1 MMMSSFHRF
10 ITSCASISV
19 IFLLRQQSSIFTLA
33 AECVSPAN
41 VCSGW
46 GDPFRPLPGC
56 KEYVQCERGAI
67 KFFNTCMDGTLFDVY
82 VQACNWDYDTFCD
95 IETCAPSMKPT
106 LHPTTGPPTAF
117 PSAAPSVSPSSSPT
131 PEPSFGPTYNFFY
144 SMEANTMKWAFQDT
158 VLVAYNAN
166 GIKFPSTRYTYDGMI
181 TAVEEM
187 ASAGIQSD
195 GRDFRFYVGNE
206 ESNLQYGRT
215 NLAAFLAMAM
225 TESILYDTCDELNE
239 AQVAGKYAIS
249 NSCGQHGRSYQDEV
263 CTNPAEAI
271 MSCDV
276 DVNMVVVSSSTSIN
290 QGGRP
295 PPPLSCRPKADW
307 SDYAGYWDSRT
318 GQASTNPYANTLGRI
333 DTEGCCFWGRGVLLT
348 RGVCNI
354 GRLNYYLGKRAHDE
368 RGEGRFPTIDFC
380 KDPEAT
386 CASDSSTETMRWI
399 TGLFD
404 WIYRV
409 QSYEADSWSYMKAL
423 RKFVDNGFVD
433 DDDERYPFIDTVS
446 SVFVRDCH
454 DIKCSNLQVT
464 KKDARRFNFYKV
476 MEIMKMTDKPTRK
489 PTQNPTAFNEPTP
502 APSKPK
508 IEIKPPPP
516 VWSQPPPIPGVTL
529 TGNLPS
535 TTDNISPAST
545 NPSPT
550 SDINPVVVNL
560 TPPAP
565 STNNEEPQQSDVPF
579 EGLIV
584 LNDNA
589 ACSCSITGVAWSL
602 SIAIAIACIVLN

>member
-1 MMMSSFHRF
+1 
-10 ITSCASISV
+10 
-19 IFLLRQQSSIFTLA
+19 
-33 AECVSPAN
+33 
-41 VCSGW
+41 
-46 GDPFRPLPGC
+46 
-56 KEYVQCERGAI
+56 
-67 KFFNTCMDGTLFDVY
+67 
-82 VQACNWDYDTFCD
+82 
-95 IETCAPSMKPT
+95 
-106 LHPTTGPPTAF
+106 
-117 PSAAPSVSPSSSPT
+117 
-131 PEPSFGPTYNFFY
+131 
-144 SMEANTMKWAFQDT
+144 
-158 VLVAYNAN
+158 
-166 GIKFPSTRYTYDGMI
+166 
-181 TAVEEM
+181 
-187 ASAGIQSD
+187 
-195 GRDFRFYVGNE
+195 
-206 ESNLQYGRT
+206 
-215 NLAAFLAMAM
+215 
-225 TESILYDTCDELNE
+225 
-239 AQVAGKYAIS
+239 
-249 NSCGQHGRSYQDEV
+249 
-263 CTNPAEAI
+263 
-271 MSCDV
+271 
-276 DVNMVVVSSSTSIN
+276 
-290 QGGRP
+290 
-295 PPPLSCRPKADW
+295 
-307 SDYAGYWDSRT
+307 
-318 GQASTNPYANTLGRI
+318 
-333 DTEGCCFWGRGVLLT
+333 
-348 RGVCNI
+348 
-354 GRLNYYLGKRAHDE
+354 
-368 RGEGRFPTIDFC
+368 
-380 KDPEAT
+380 
-386 CASDSSTETMRWI
+386 MRWI

-433 DDDERYPFIDTVS
+433 DDDERDPFIDTVS

-535 TTDNISPAST
+535 TTDDISPAST